1 MGAPPRAGG
10 EAGRLGALLTKNLL
24 LRQRGANCACSVLEI
39 VLPVLFFLVMCV
51 PRLITDGLAPEDNPF
66 KVQYPDRQMVP
77 ADLPDIRWG
86 FPDKN
91 YCKYAPAGGAGR
103 LGWDYFAFEGA
114 YKILHVRSAPEPSDA
129 DAIVE
134 AAVKKLLCDKS
145 SSAFSLG
152 KLLKL
157 EDLFELPST
166 FPYGNGSA
174 VASSDAI
181 TVALEN
187 VLGLTHFTQNKRQSF
202 LDVVGAC
209 HTWASV
215 TRRLRQV
222 LKDDNFEGDESLAS
236 LDNLKIVQSEFED
249 WNRSGVVKIGEEICT
264 AECLGDQACYRPTL
278 DQFLLGVAS
287 PGEAEEYVRAHE
299 GEVMAVIEFPAD
311 IGTTKDPSYLLRMN
325 GTDFASLDR
334 SFVNWAIGK
343 GREPWMY
350 KGHYPTINIQNA
362 VDTALVNF
370 RLNGG
375 DLDTFTH
382 DFAPLIS
389 GYPIPAYSEDNQGQ
403 IAGWLFAQLM
413 VIAFLPTVILQ
424 MNFLVQEKEL
434 RLREGMLIMG
444 LASRTYWAGHFITV
458 YIPLIVLSVIV
469 GGIGAYTFPQ
479 SDPSVIIVYMLIW
492 LTTITFFCAML
503 STVFTRTTIA
513 NVVGAILYLVSQVP
527 GVIATISNL
536 SGSSA
541 WMVAGVFP
549 ASGIY
554 MFGQV
559 LANFESMQTGAQW
572 SSVTLNIAARGE
584 SSGYISIAGLMLIN
598 VCMST
603 WYLFS
608 LWYLEQVWPS
618 SIGPRRPLWFLFLP
632 SFWCPTWFK
641 NETEGTSFAWPG
653 EDQPVQSSPFIE
665 KGSGTPSIVLRGLQK
680 RFGTFDA
687 VKGLSTEMYP
697 DSVTV
702 LLGHNGAGK
711 TTTLSMLVGL
721 FPPTSGVATISGK
734 DIRTSMPEIR
744 QRCGFCP
751 QFDILWPTLTV
762 KEHLSFFSL
771 FKGVP
776 RGSIGAEIESMVA
789 RLDLVAQTNQPAG
802 QLSGG
807 QRRRLSLGIAMLGSP
822 DTVFLDE
829 PTSGM
834 DPAARRHAWSVIA
847 AAKRGKTIVLTTH
860 FMDEA
865 DILGDRIAIMSAGK
879 IFASGSSL
887 FLKSKFGVGYRVT
900 IDTGRSSTWGSMSNL
915 PPAEMQG
922 APTKQMMDE
931 EAKKTQVKITKLIQS
946 IVPSTRLQN
955 VSRSELVFMLPQAAR
970 LEFPSLV
977 RGISERGD
985 EIGVR
990 SFGISCTTMEEVFMN
1005 TKKCADAQELS
1016 ERLNSSVDRRTR
1028 KTFDPQSL
1036 QRTSLRLETLS
1047 RDFSAARATP
1057 ARQFLHLVQKRVFCS
1072 IGDWQAAI
1080 TLLLVPV
1087 LFWVLALAIL
1097 AVKPPFL
1104 ASTEKVQWGPQY
1116 INSPQKSVPYG
1127 AVLDA
1132 TPPPLYGQSWQP
1144 EPVQLEP
1151 IRGARGAALNET
1163 LEEFQLDL
1171 MSNREKAPI
1180 TQNCG
1185 PYDGNP
1191 FDTCTAY
1198 LATEPQVFPPS
1209 NGSNAGVT
1217 VHSPFLVMNQM
1228 AMHSPP
1234 VALNLANE
1242 GKARELLGSD
1252 IESLRVDFQIL
1263 PRGAETSSRSQRVLA
1278 NIAMLCA
1285 GVALSC
1291 IGASFSIFPSMEDR
1305 MNAKLLQMV
1314 SGANKTVFW
1323 LASYVFDICLYL
1335 LPLGLL
1341 LGLLAAMPMRKFFM
1355 WGDAFGGCVI
1365 LLALFG
1371 PAAISQAYLLSLPFR
1386 NEMLCFG
1393 VLFVVYVVVV
1403 LITFEVTVMLS
1414 ILGNQGV
1421 PGTIEALQVLQYVFP
1436 VVPQF
1441 AAVKSLYDIL
1451 VNFFLYDVPFL
1462 GSKSVWALPNF
1473 SMHLLYMAVLS
1484 VVQIS
1489 LVVFFEVAQPVLR
1502 NRLERSPPPLAGAEE
1517 ESKIDEDVLA
1527 EKKRIEDDSDVTGVL
1542 TLRGLRKSFTRR
1554 AFDHCS
1560 LRSTTKVAVGGL
1572 NLGLHE
1578 GECFGLLGV
1587 NGAGKTTTFRI
1598 LAGDLAPTSGDI
1610 LIKRGDQPVSA
1621 LENREDFNKMIGYCP
1636 QYGGLFERMT
1646 VRQHIAFYV
1655 GIRGI
1660 PRELG
1665 LSVGK
1670 ALMDSLNIS
1679 QYADRQARALSGGN
1693 QRKLSVALALIG
1705 SPTLVLLDEP
1715 STGMDPESRR
1725 NLWEVIRASSKW
1737 RTVVLT
1743 SHSMEEC
1750 EALCQS
1756 LAIMV
1761 NGQFRCLGN
1770 IQHLKNRFGS
1780 GYSVHLRA
1788 KENRSSDLGNF
1799 MSRELPHAELAEAHG
1814 LDMRYTI
1821 SREQMEEG
1829 MGLLADTFQ
1838 KLEDK
1843 GDAVGLEEYSI
1854 SQTMLEEVFLH
1865 FAHEQEDQQT

>member
-1 MGAPPRAGG
+1 M
-10 EAGRLGALLTKNLL
+10 
-24 LRQRGANCACSVLEI
+24 
-39 VLPVLFFLVMCV
+39 
-51 PRLITDGLAPEDNPF
+51 
-66 KVQYPDRQMVP
+66 
-77 ADLPDIRWG
+77 
-86 FPDKN
+86 
-91 YCKYAPAGGAGR
+91 
-103 LGWDYFAFEGA
+103 
-114 YKILHVRSAPEPSDA
+114 
-129 DAIVE
+129 
-134 AAVKKLLCDKS
+134 
-145 SSAFSLG
+145 
-152 KLLKL
+152 
-157 EDLFELPST
+157 
-166 FPYGNGSA
+166 
-174 VASSDAI
+174 
-181 TVALEN
+181 
-187 VLGLTHFTQNKRQSF
+187 
-202 LDVVGAC
+202 
-209 HTWASV
+209 
-215 TRRLRQV
+215 
-222 LKDDNFEGDESLAS
+222 
-236 LDNLKIVQSEFED
+236 
-249 WNRSGVVKIGEEICT
+249 
-264 AECLGDQACYRPTL
+264 
-278 DQFLLGVAS
+278 
-287 PGEAEEYVRAHE
+287 
-299 GEVMAVIEFPAD
+299 
-311 IGTTKDPSYLLRMN
+311 
-325 GTDFASLDR
+325 
-334 SFVNWAIGK
+334 
-343 GREPWMY
+343 
-350 KGHYPTINIQNA
+350 
-362 VDTALVNF
+362 
-370 RLNGG
+370 
-375 DLDTFTH
+375 
-382 DFAPLIS
+382 
-389 GYPIPAYSEDNQGQ
+389 
-403 IAGWLFAQLM
+403 
-413 VIAFLPTVILQ
+413 
-424 MNFLVQEKEL
+424 
-434 RLREGMLIMG
+434 
-444 LASRTYWAGHFITV
+444 
-458 YIPLIVLSVIV
+458 
-469 GGIGAYTFPQ
+469 
-479 SDPSVIIVYMLIW
+479 
-492 LTTITFFCAML
+492 
-503 STVFTRTTIA
+503 
-513 NVVGAILYLVSQVP
+513 
-527 GVIATISNL
+527 
-536 SGSSA
+536 
-541 WMVAGVFP
+541 
-549 ASGIY
+549 
-554 MFGQV
+554 
-559 LANFESMQTGAQW
+559 
-572 SSVTLNIAARGE
+572 
-584 SSGYISIAGLMLIN
+584 
-598 VCMST
+598 
-603 WYLFS
+603 
-608 LWYLEQVWPS
+608 
-618 SIGPRRPLWFLFLP
+618 
-632 SFWCPTWFK
+632 
-641 NETEGTSFAWPG
+641 
-653 EDQPVQSSPFIE
+653 
-665 KGSGTPSIVLRGLQK
+665 
-680 RFGTFDA
+680 
-687 VKGLSTEMYP
+687 
-697 DSVTV
+697 
-702 LLGHNGAGK
+702 
-711 TTTLSMLVGL
+711 
-721 FPPTSGVATISGK
+721 
-734 DIRTSMPEIR
+734 
-744 QRCGFCP
+744 
-751 QFDILWPTLTV
+751 
-762 KEHLSFFSL
+762 
-771 FKGVP
+771 
-776 RGSIGAEIESMVA
+776 
-789 RLDLVAQTNQPAG
+789 
-802 QLSGG
+802 
-807 QRRRLSLGIAMLGSP
+807 
-822 DTVFLDE
+822 
-829 PTSGM
+829 
-834 DPAARRHAWSVIA
+834 
-847 AAKRGKTIVLTTH
+847 
-860 FMDEA
+860 
-865 DILGDRIAIMSAGK
+865 
-879 IFASGSSL
+879 
-887 FLKSKFGVGYRVT
+887 
-900 IDTGRSSTWGSMSNL
+900 

-946 IVPSTRLQN
+946 IVPSTRLQS

-1028 KTFDPQSL
+1028 KTFDPRSL

-1072 IGDWQAAI
+1072 VGDWQAAI

-1171 MSNREKAPI
+1171 MANREKAPI

-1355 WGDAFGGCVI
+1355 WGDSFGGCVI

-1414 ILGNQGV
+1414 ILGSQGV

-1451 VNFFLYDVPFL
+1451 VNFFLYDVPFV

-1502 NRLERSPPPLAGAEE
+1502 NRLERSPPPPADAEE
-1517 ESKIDEDVLA
+1517 ESKMDEDVLA

-1554 AFDHCS
+1554 VFDHCS

-1621 LENREDFNKMIGYCP
+1621 LENREAFNKMIGYCP

-1646 VRQHIAFYV
+1646 VRQHVAFYV

-1788 KENRSSDLGNF
+1788 KENRASDLGNF

-1843 GDAVGLEEYSI
+1843 GNSVGLEEYSI